1 MRARS
6 RVDLPLLLAVLCL
19 MAVGVDLVYSASAV
33 KAGMDPHTGNWE
45 FYFLRQAAF
54 GMMGILALVACW
66 FIPYPAWERK
76 AGVLYLFTVALLVL
90 VLLVAKGG
98 NGAYRWIP
106 LGPVNLQP
114 SEFAKLAVALYLAR
128 FLSRR
133 GEEMRERPASVLR
146 PLLLVS
152 IPAGLILLERD
163 LGTALFVFL
172 LALGLF
178 FLAGVRGRVLA
189 AGVAALALLAALAVA
204 AEPYRRDRVVH
215 FISGLRGESAPASE
229 KAEPTQV
236 DQSLAAFANGGL
248 LGKGPG
254 LGDSKRMFLPEAHTD
269 FILAVI
275 GEEMGALGLLGVLAL
290 FAVIVWRGFR
300 IALAAPDPFG
310 TLLAAGITLVIGLGA
325 LLNTLMVTGLI
336 PPKGIALPFL
346 SYGGSSLIAS
356 MMGVG
361 VLLNISGRRAT
372 A

>member
-19 MAVGVDLVYSASAV
+19 LAVGVDLVYSASAV

-54 GMMGILALVACW
+54 GMLGIVVLVLCW
-66 FIPYPAWERK
+66 FIPYTAWEKK
-76 AGVLYLFTVALLVL
+76 AGFLYLLTVALLVL
-90 VLLVAKGG
+90 VLLTAHGGKG
-98 NGAYRWIP
+98 ALRWIP

-133 GEEMRERPASVLR
+133 GEELREVPGRVLR
-146 PLLLVS
+146 PLLVVGL
-152 IPAGLILLERD
+152 PAGLILLERD
-163 LGTALFVFL
+163 LGSALFLFL
-172 LALGLF
+172 LAFVLF
-178 FLAGVRGRVLA
+178 FLAGVRGRALA
-189 AGVAALALLAALAVA
+189 AGMAALSLLAALAIA
-204 AEPYRRDRVVH
+204 AEPYRRDRVAQFVQ
-215 FISGLRGESAPASE
+215 GLRGENAPVAD
-229 KAEPTQV
+229 KTEPTQV

-254 LGDSKRMFLPEAHTD
+254 LGDSKRFFLPEAHTD

-275 GEEMGALGLLGVLAL
+275 GEEMGVPGVLGVLAL

-310 TLLAAGITLVIGLGA
+310 TLLAAGVTLVIGLGA